1 MKYTYDFPR
10 PSVTLDAVVLRTP
23 ELKYPEIL
31 LIKRGRPPFQDCWA
45 LPGGFLEMDER
56 PLHGATRELLEETE
70 LHELPL
76 KPLFA
81 CGEPQRD
88 PRGRTITMLY
98 GCLVRESEMEA
109 HGGDD
114 AKEARWFPLKNL
126 PELAF
131 DHARVIKQVKAHLEW
146 QALTSIVGKD
156 VFHGVASEKDIVR
169 LHNNICQTANNKVIS
184 RALSLGLLDYKEGLC
199 QYKQP
204 SPQGPDWHP
213 TVW

>member
-1 MKYTYDFPR
+1 MKYTYEFPR

-31 LIKRGRPPFQDCWA
+31 LIKRGRPPFEGSWA
-45 LPGGFLEMDER
+45 LPGGFLEMSER
-56 PLHGATRELLEETE
+56 PLNGAARELFEETQ

-76 KPLFA
+76 KPLFS

-88 PRGRTITMLY
+88 PRGRTITMLF

-114 AKEARWFPLKNL
+114 AKDANWFPLKNL

-146 QALTSIVGKD
+146 QAHTSIIGKD
-156 VFHGVASEKDIVR
+156 VFHGVASEKDIIR
-169 LHNNICQTANNKVIS
+169 LHNNICHTVNSKVIS
-184 RALSLGLLDYKEGLC
+184 RALSLGLLDCKEGLC
-199 QYKQP
+199 QYRQP
-204 SPQGPDWHP
+204 TPRGPDWHP